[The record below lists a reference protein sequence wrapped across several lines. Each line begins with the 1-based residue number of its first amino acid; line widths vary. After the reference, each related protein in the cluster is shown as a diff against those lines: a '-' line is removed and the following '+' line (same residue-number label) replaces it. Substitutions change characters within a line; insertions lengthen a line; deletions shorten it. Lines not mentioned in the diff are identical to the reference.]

1 MAANNHTSAI
11 LNAVR
16 EKGLNPVLKTAGG
29 PGHSIFIPNEH

>member
-1 MAANNHTSAI
+1 MAADNHTSAI

-16 EKGLNPVLKTAGG
+16 EKGLNPVLKTADG